1 MVGSRKR
8 RKARDPDTSSCSPEK
23 KLASGGS
30 PSASPPQVQKRGKYS
45 QHQAGNVERAVQAY
59 INKEVA

>member
-8 RKARDPDTSSCSPEK
+8 RKARDPDTSQSCSPEK
-23 KLASGGS
+23 KLGGS

-45 QHQAGNVERAVQAY
+45 QHQAGNLVGCQMF
-59 INKEVA
+59 KVA